1 MPVMVPVFAN
11 VPPATDNGRSMND
24 KTKIMVGTPTHNGQ
38 VYVDYVRTL
47 LDLTVNGVSY
57 SWYVVITDS
66 LVARARNTILAEFH
80 QRTDL
85 THLLYLDADVGIS
98 GRDVRRLLEH
108 GKDVIGAPVRLKIQ
122 GEEKPTFSV
131 GEVLSRSGTLASV
144 SRIATGV
151 LMLSRKATDKLIEHA
166 IENGHRYAVDPLT
179 VGDVPSGMHYDVFRQ
194 GATDEKYVS
203 EDYQVC
209 HTLRSLGF
217 DIFADLGIRT
227 RHFGMYEFSG

>member
-1 MPVMVPVFAN
+1 M
-11 VPPATDNGRSMND
+11 SD
-24 KTKIMVGTPTHNGQ
+24 KTKIMVGTPAYNGQ
-38 VYVDYVRTL
+38 VYVDYVRSL
-47 LDLTVNGVSY
+47 LDMTVNGLSY
-57 SWYVVITDS
+57 SWFTVVTDS
-66 LVARARNTILAEFH
+66 LVARARNTIITEFH

-85 THLLYLDADVGIS
+85 THLLYLDADVGIR

-108 GKDVIGAPVRLKIQ
+108 GKDVIGAPVRLKLQ
-122 GEEKPTFSV
+122 GTEKPTFSV

-151 LMLSRKATDKLIEHA
+151 LMLTRKAADRLIEHA
-166 IENGHRYAVDPLT
+166 IENNRSYAVDPLT

-194 GATDEKYVS
+194 GVSDGKYFS

-217 DIFADLGIRT
+217 EVFADLGIRT
-227 RHFGMYEFSG
+227 KHFGVCEFSG